1 MVGIR
6 SKKGTGSIGLVLK
19 VPLMLWTTTAAQGQ
33 AEGLQTWEMATANLR
48 DILFSSPWWKSLRQ
62 SIGQP

>member
-1 MVGIR
+1 M
-6 SKKGTGSIGLVLK
+6 GSIGLVLK

-33 AEGLQTWEMATANLR
+33 AEGLQTWEMAIANLR
-48 DILFSSPWWKSLRQ
+48 DVLFSSPWWKSLRQ